1 MGKILVIDD
10 EDGLRTIICRLL
22 QEAGHTTVAAAGLRE
37 GVALL
42 AQHPFDLIYCDVRL
56 RHEYGLELLPVIRD
70 MTNPPLVII
79 MTGFPSLD
87 TAQQALRQGAFD
99 YLTKPILEDDLL
111 RSASR
116 ALGSKQLQDEKERL
130 RLHLDAVLN
139 SVDEGLLSVSP
150 DLILRSAN
158 QAAQNIC
165 GISPEDIQQPFLKAT
180 QQCQGGC
187 LSLLE
192 KTMADGQKHSIPRLV
207 CHRQGR
213 EELVVSI
220 TTAPLL
226 DGQGNRIGAVIAIKD
241 ETRLA
246 LLEKTLE
253 SRRQFHRLV
262 GQSQSMQ
269 KIYHLIE
276 DLAEVESTVLING
289 ESGTGKELVAEAI
302 HEAGHRAQFPLVKVN
317 CVALSET
324 LLESELFG
332 HVRGSFTGAVRD
344 RVGRIQEAH
353 RGTLFLDEIGDITP
367 ALQVRLLRVIQ
378 EKTIQR
384 VGDNRT
390 SLVDVRIVAATH
402 RNLQELVARGLF
414 REDLYWRLKV
424 VDILIPPLR
433 ERKED
438 IPLLVEHAIAYFNH
452 RFSRRCPGI
461 SEKAM
466 TFLMEY
472 DWPGNVREL
481 NHVIEHAFVHCRD
494 GAIDLSHLPER
505 LLGSSPP
512 PPRLITTAASSSEK
526 DAILQALAATRWNR
540 DQAARRLGWSRSTF
554 FRRLKQLG
562 IEKGEG

>member
-10 EDGLRTIICRLL
+10 EDGLRAIISRLL
-22 QEAGHTTVAAAGLRE
+22 QEAGYETITAAGLRE
-37 GVALL
+37 GIALL
-42 AQHPFDLIYCDVRL
+42 AQYPCDLVYCDVRL
-56 RHEYGLELLPVIRD
+56 RHEFGMELLPAIRQ
-70 MTNPPLVII
+70 MSNPPLVII
-79 MTGFPSLD
+79 MTGYPSLD

-99 YLTKPILEDDLL
+99 YLTKPILGDDLL

-116 ALGSKQLQDEKERL
+116 ALGSKHLQDEKERL

-158 QAAQNIC
+158 QAAQKIC
-165 GISPEDIQQPFLKAT
+165 GISAEDMQHPFIKAT
-180 QQCQGGC
+180 QHCQGGC
-187 LSLLE
+187 LSLLQ
-192 KTMADGQKHSIPRLV
+192 KTMTDRQKHSIPRLV
-207 CHRQGR
+207 CHRQEQG
-213 EELVVSI
+213 ELVASI
-220 TTAPLL
+220 TTTPLL
-226 DGQGNRIGAVIAIKD
+226 DGQGKMIGAVIAIKD

-302 HEAGHRAQFPLVKVN
+302 HEAGHRVQHPLVKVN

-332 HVRGSFTGAVRD
+332 HVRGAFTGAMRD

-353 RGTLFLDEIGDITP
+353 RGTLFLDEIGDISP
-367 ALQVRLLRVIQ
+367 SLQVRLLRVLQ

-390 SLVDVRIVAATH
+390 TLVDVRIVAATH

-424 VDILIPPLR
+424 VDIFIPPLR

-438 IPLLVEHAIAYFNH
+438 IPLLVEHAIAYFNN

-466 TFLMEY
+466 VMLMEY
-472 DWPGNVREL
+472 NWPGNVREL
-481 NHVIEHAFVHCRD
+481 NHVIEHAFVLCHEE
-494 GAIDLSHLPER
+494 AIDLCHLPER
-505 LLGSSPP
+505 LQGIANPAPSA
-512 PPRLITTAASSSEK
+512 ITAALASEK
-526 DAILQALAATRWNR
+526 DTILQALAATRWNR

-562 IEKGEG
+562 IERGDG